1 MYDNNFSIYNEY
13 YNKINNNENNEKY
26 KFKYPSPADFSNY
39 YLYKTTKFRPHVLI
53 NDLPE
58 QQSTKSSNHTLEDL
72 KSENSKASE
81 RNKNY
86 YQNLIDNSIKHYE
99 KFNSLNK
106 NKNSSVLEYPKLT
119 LKNYLYNNYPIDL
132 QKNIDQRILDKQSE
146 LIATKAI
153 LENQLL
159 KNEEMFQIENE
170 YCKKMQNINEDLL
183 KKIKELND
191 KNNEIS
197 KQRKNL
203 LKNYNKLEQQIHFT
217 LNAIMK
223 NKENEEENVI
233 INEPVENINNTNT
246 EILKSKAKIEESFET
261 DLEIKEKRKKYKLI
275 KEKIYE
281 LNMNHK
287 PGKLDEIRKKK
298 LQEQLKKEEEELKK
312 MIEIKKQ
319 QKAFSKPI
327 VKKEV
332 ITFEHDINKG
342 NVVDLNDSK
351 NIIDNKMSIIMNKD
365 NNDSSD
371 DFNNNNKKSSLTNTK
386 IIINNTNNYDNNYDD
401 INININDDNDNI
413 NINDNNNDNNDSN
426 IFSNSQ
432 IKNNV
437 NYISNENSNNNNNND
452 YDDNFPD
459 LDTKKVSINEKE
471 EVLDNIINRINLF
484 SAQIEDK
491 KQIYTKETIKEINEI
506 KKNKKKIKNLFYK
519 IKENSDFSVEMEILP
534 ILIFEIVNSNYDLN
548 INEQKLRLKS
558 NYDENDFFL
567 DLNDDYKNI
576 IKKVIDHLRKMIIED
591 RCNIDIGTMF
601 LCKAVCNFPID
612 ENMLNTLYLVIE
624 KILKNVSI
632 SLERERE

>member
-1 MYDNNFSIYNEY
+1 
-13 YNKINNNENNEKY
+13 
-26 KFKYPSPADFSNY
+26 
-39 YLYKTTKFRPHVLI
+39 
-53 NDLPE
+53 
-58 QQSTKSSNHTLEDL
+58 
-72 KSENSKASE
+72 
-81 RNKNY
+81 
-86 YQNLIDNSIKHYE
+86 
-99 KFNSLNK
+99 
-106 NKNSSVLEYPKLT
+106 
-119 LKNYLYNNYPIDL
+119 
-132 QKNIDQRILDKQSE
+132 
-146 LIATKAI
+146 
-153 LENQLL
+153 
-159 KNEEMFQIENE
+159 MFQIENE

-203 LKNYNKLEQQIHFT
+203 LKNYNKMEQQIHFT

-223 NKENEEENVI
+223 KKEEEENVI

-401 INININDDNDNI
+401 INININDDNDN
-413 NINDNNNDNNDSN
+413 NDNNNDSN

-484 SAQIEDK
+484 SVQIEDK
-491 KQIYTKETIKEINEI
+491 KQIYTKETIKEINDI

-558 NYDENDFFL
+558 NYDENDFF
-567 DLNDDYKNI
+567 
-576 IKKVIDHLRKMIIED
+576 
-591 RCNIDIGTMF
+591 
-601 LCKAVCNFPID
+601 
-612 ENMLNTLYLVIE
+612 
-624 KILKNVSI
+624 
-632 SLERERE
+632 